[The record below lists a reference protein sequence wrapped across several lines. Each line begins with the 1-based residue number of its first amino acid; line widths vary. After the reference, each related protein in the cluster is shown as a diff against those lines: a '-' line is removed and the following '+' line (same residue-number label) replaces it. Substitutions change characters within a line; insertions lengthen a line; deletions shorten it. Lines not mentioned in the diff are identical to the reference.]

1 MSRSGLPLTLLS
13 VGALAV
19 AGLARSPAPRSRPR
33 GSRDAGEPE
42 SLYTFRASMERVLE
56 GLPEGKQS
64 LSRWRDLFLSRG
76 VVSEQLDTRGFLAW
90 LSERQQQGAK
100 SVSKDEVR
108 AWLAANPYGLLET
121 WRGTFGIQTDAE
133 KRAERER
140 VEAMSNAKPLLLAH
154 GLSSAESDLLLA
166 QGEAL
171 AAPVEGEIVRWEK
184 ALSDAG
190 AEVSSVA
197 FSPDGRILATGSY
210 KTATLW
216 RVADGSKIAT
226 LSHTGE
232 VKSVA
237 FSPDGRILAT
247 GSYDATVILWRVADG
262 KKIATLTH
270 TDQVTSAVFS
280 PDGRVLATVS
290 FRTVTLWRVANRKK
304 IATFPHLSGV
314 GSIAFSPDGR
324 VLATGSSFEATL
336 WRVADGAEIATL
348 SHAYY
353 ITSVAFS
360 PDGRI
365 LATGC
370 YDKTATLWR
379 VADAAR
385 IAILPHADKVT
396 SVTFSP
402 DGRVLA
408 TGSDDTMA
416 TLWRVADGAKIATL
430 PHAHTVTSVAFS
442 PDGRTLATGSF
453 SSATLW
459 RVADGAKIATL
470 PLAVSKNSV
479 AFSPDGRVLAT
490 GSADTAILWRFVSDT
505 DPLAHALLRLA
516 RLPAPVGTKFSAF
529 LSKGH
534 DGARELLL
542 RLPPRPGIPPFA
554 GSGMGSHW
562 NEPDVL
568 VHARLTLR
576 PIKGKEGRVLLADEI
591 QSDWHQRLAG
601 RKPGIRAQTLP
612 PAPFAEEWEKLMLKR
627 LLLYAAEIGVDA
639 LVLTDGA
646 TIAPLVDPSKEHHA
660 GIRAFYDQKLVRL
673 FDALV
678 RSLGG
683 EVEPISVKIGSR
695 YKALPGVRMTDT
707 LRARLGQGMGYWGR
721 A

>member
-216 RVADGSKIAT
+216 RVAD
-226 LSHTGE
+226 
-232 VKSVA
+232 
-237 FSPDGRILAT
+237 
-247 GSYDATVILWRVADG
+247 
-262 KKIATLTH
+262 
-270 TDQVTSAVFS
+270 
-280 PDGRVLATVS
+280 
-290 FRTVTLWRVANRKK
+290 
-304 IATFPHLSGV
+304 
-314 GSIAFSPDGR
+314 
-324 VLATGSSFEATL
+324 
-336 WRVADGAEIATL
+336 
-348 SHAYY
+348 
-353 ITSVAFS
+353 
-360 PDGRI
+360 
-365 LATGC
+365 
-370 YDKTATLWR
+370 
-379 VADAAR
+379 AAR
-385 IAILPHADKVT
+385 IAILPHADKVI